1 MKQKKKSPSK
11 NQGRTVIQNSVQVGM
26 NSKPCQSKTQSQ
38 VSGSLW
44 CVKLQA
50 YGSGASQRRDVFFQV
65 VIGLVRFCKVQ
76 QIFNYSHLSKYQKSK
91 QRTIPWWECTSN
103 TGPSQSMSGA
113 GLGLMAAS
121 CSPPAS
127 GRTALV
133 GALAQCEF
141 WTLIHDFKLQP
152 WNAAIE
158 NPELFLPL
166 SSRSISIP

>member
-1 MKQKKKSPSK
+1 
-11 NQGRTVIQNSVQVGM
+11 M
-26 NSKPCQSKTQSQ
+26 NSKPCQAKRNPR
-38 VSGSLW
+38 SLEA
-44 CVKLQA
+44 C
-50 YGSGASQRRDVFFQV
+50 DVWSYKPMEVELHREEMFFFQV

-76 QIFNYSHLSKYQKSK
+76 QIFNYSHLSNYQKSK

-133 GALAQCEF
+133 GALAQCER